1 MRAVRVHAF
10 GGPEQLRLE
19 DVPVPEPGAGQV
31 LVRVAAAGVNPIDA
45 ILRRGERPGLALPLG
60 LGGEAAGTVERVG
73 PGVTAFQP
81 GQAVFGAA
89 IGGGYA
95 EYALLDAARTLP
107 VPEGVDRVA
116 AGGLAIVLRTA
127 WHGVV
132 TLGGLRPGEWLLVH
146 GAGGGVG
153 SLAVQVGAAL
163 GGRVIA
169 TGRDPRKLDAARGL
183 GATAVVD
190 YSQPDWPAE
199 VRRLSGGG
207 VNVVADGVGA
217 STFAGTLQCLA
228 LDARWA
234 VYGAIGGGDVAVD
247 LWALV
252 AKCVT
257 LTAYSTNVAGRMA
270 ETQRDLA
277 ERALPLFR
285 VGKLRAPATQRMA
298 LADAAAAHER
308 LASRDVVGRLVLVP

>member
-10 GGPEQLRLE
+10 GGPENLRLE
-19 DVPVPEPGAGQV
+19 DLPVPEPGPGQL

-45 ILRRGERPGLALPLG
+45 ILRRGERPGLTLPMG
-60 LGGEAAGTVERVG
+60 VGGEASGTIERVG
-73 PGVTAFQP
+73 EGVRDYEP
-81 GQAVFGAA
+81 GQAVCG
-89 IGGGYA
+89 ITVGGGYA

-107 VPEGVDRVA
+107 VPEGVDLVA
-116 AGGLAIVLRTA
+116 AGGLPIVLRTA

-153 SLAVQVGAAL
+153 SLAVQIGAAL

-169 TGRDPRKLDAARGL
+169 TGGDARKLEAARAL
-183 GATAVVD
+183 GAEATVD

-199 VRRLSGGG
+199 VQRISGG

-217 STFAGTLQCLA
+217 SIFAGTLQCLA

-234 VYGAIGGGDVAVD
+234 IYGAISGGDVKAN
-247 LWALV
+247 LWAV
-252 AKCVT
+252 IAKCVT
-257 LTAYSTNVAGRMA
+257 LTAYSTSVAGRMP

-285 VGKLRAPATQRMA
+285 AGKLRAPATEQMP
-298 LADAAAAHER
+298 LAEAAAAQDR
-308 LASRDVVGRLVLVP
+308 LASREVVGRLVLVP